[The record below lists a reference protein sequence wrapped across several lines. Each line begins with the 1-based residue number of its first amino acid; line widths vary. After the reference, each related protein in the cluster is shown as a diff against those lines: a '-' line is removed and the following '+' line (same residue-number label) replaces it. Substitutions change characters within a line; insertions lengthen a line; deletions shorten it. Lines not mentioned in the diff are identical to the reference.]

1 MKEEAG
7 RAALLDAAF
16 VVALCMVALVGFS
29 TTYSG
34 WSFLAAG
41 AFGVLLG
48 VGVGRIGSL
57 LRQPVLMVA
66 ALTVV
71 VFFLL
76 GGAVA
81 LRGQAVAGVLPTPS
95 VLVDL
100 ADLSVHGWMQLLT
113 TLPPVDTNGPLLVI
127 PYILG
132 LVCGAAGFTLARR
145 VRHSI
150 APVAAPVALLAS
162 VILLGTPQPAAL
174 LLQGAGFTCAACVW
188 AAIRAARRHN
198 RVGGRT
204 RRLSRVAAGAGVLAV
219 TAAVAVVA
227 GPALPGAGDNPRLV
241 LRDHVQPPVDV
252 AALPSPLV
260 GFRKYT
266 KDANQLW
273 DQTLFTVSPLPTGTT
288 VRIATLDDYD
298 GAVWGASNRS
308 GAATSFQRVGSRI
321 AQPVTGTPVTVHVT
335 IKAAYAQAD
344 DLDAWLPTVGAA
356 TAVDFAGPQAAS
368 DADGFRYNL
377 GTRSGVVTDRLS
389 AGDSYTVQAVLD
401 STAAPTDPQPLG
413 QSDVDS
419 KFTALAASRAVQW
432 AGKASGPWNQVQAVA
447 TYLHANGAYSDG
459 GPGET
464 QFLPG
469 HGSGRLG
476 SFLNGHQPVGDDEQ
490 YAAALALIANDLGI
504 PARVVLG
511 AMPESDGA
519 VKGKDVH
526 AWVEVHVA
534 DGRWIPI
541 PQTAFMPDTSR
552 KPDQQPPQQ
561 IQNASA
567 AVVPPPNAVRPP
579 STLDDAEQAATRGG
593 HTGTHIDP
601 MSWQWP
607 EFVVEA
613 VTWGGPPILLAAL
626 LCGLIVVVKARRR
639 LVRRTRGTPVSR
651 FATGW
656 AELLDHARDLG
667 VAVPRSG
674 TRREQAARLARY
686 DIGYLAVAADATVF
700 GPGTSSDRDASSFW
714 QEVDRARRAMSAGVG
729 RWRRMRAVL
738 NPTTFWPRRRRRP

>member
-1 MKEEAG
+1 VN
-7 RAALLDAAF
+7 RAALLDGVF
-16 VVALCMVALVGFS
+16 VIALCLAALFGFS

-34 WSFLAAG
+34 WTFLLVG
-41 AFGVLLG
+41 AIGVLLG
-48 VGVGRIGSL
+48 VVVGWLGSL

-66 ALTVV
+66 LLTVV

-81 LRGQAVAGVLPTPS
+81 LRGQVLPTWS
-95 VLVDL
+95 VLTSL
-100 ADLSVHGWMQLLT
+100 AELSVHGWMQLLT
-113 TLPPVDTNGPLLVI
+113 TLPPVDTSGPLLVI

-132 LVCGAAGFTLARR
+132 LVGGAAGFTLARR
-145 VRHSI
+145 VRRSV
-150 APVAAPVALLAS
+150 APIAAPVALLVS
-162 VILLGTPQPAAL
+162 VILLGTSEPADLLVQGAVFTCLACLWAAL
-174 LLQGAGFTCAACVW
+174 
-188 AAIRAARRHN
+188 RAARWHTRSGHA
-198 RVGGRT
+198 GRT
-204 RRLSRVAAGAGVLAV
+204 FRLVSGAGVLGITAMV
-219 TAAVAVVA
+219 AAAVGPVV
-227 GPALPGAGDNPRLV
+227 PGTGDNPRLV

-252 AALPSPLV
+252 AAFPSPLV

-273 DQTLFTVSPLPTGTT
+273 DQTLFTVSDVPGGTT

-298 GAVWGASNRS
+298 GSVWGASNRP
-308 GAATSFQRVGSRI
+308 GAGTSFQRVGTRI
-321 AQPVTGTPVTVHVT
+321 AQPVSGTQVSLRVT

-356 TAVDFAGPQAAS
+356 TAVDFAGPNAAGN
-368 DADGFRYNL
+368 ADSFRYNL
-377 GTRSGVVTDRLS
+377 GARSGVVTGRLS

-401 STAAPTDPQPLG
+401 STTAPNDPQPLG
-413 QSDVDS
+413 QSEVDA

-432 AGKASGPWNQVQAVA
+432 AGKGSGPWNQLQAVA

-469 HGSGRLG
+469 HGTGRLA

-490 YAAALALIANDLGI
+490 YAAIFALIADDLGM

-511 AMPESDGA
+511 ATPETDGT
-519 VKGKDVH
+519 VKGKDIH

-541 PQTAFMPDTSR
+541 PQTTFMPDTSR

-593 HTGTHIDP
+593 HVGDTVTDG
-601 MSWQWP
+601 WQLP

-613 VTWGGPPILLAAL
+613 LTWGGPPTLFAML
-626 LCGLIVVVKARRR
+626 LCGLIVGAKVSRRR
-639 LVRRTRGTPVSR
+639 RRRSHGTPVFR

-656 AELLDHARDLG
+656 SELLDHARDMG
-667 VAVPRSG
+667 VAVSLTG
-674 TRREQAARLARY
+674 TRREQAGQLARY
-686 DIGYLAVAADATVF
+686 NVGGLAFAADATIF
-700 GPGTSSDRDASSFW
+700 GAGIATDQDAASFW
-714 QEVDRARRAMSAGVG
+714 REVDDARRTMSAGLG
-729 RWRRMRAVL
+729 RWRRVRAAL
-738 NPTTFWPRRRRRP
+738 NLTTFRPGRRRRR